1 MASPSCRVEI
11 SCPPDTSALSR
22 WLSSPSYAYSHAPGL
37 LVGTEKQCEVDRKQ
51 IIGFCVFYLLLT
63 GFFIIA
69 SRKHYTVDLVVG
81 FFLSFLLSTFA
92 LFLTSS
98 SFVFKDGWIPHGSLI
113 ESPYE
118 VLQIESAV

>member
-1 MASPSCRVEI
+1 MASPSCRAET
-11 SCPPDTSALSR
+11 SFPPDTSALSR
-22 WLSSPSYAYSHAPGL
+22 LLSRPSYALSRARGS
-37 LVGTEKQCEVDRKQ
+37 LVGTGRRCEVDRKQ
-51 IIGFCVFYLLLT
+51 IIGFCIFYVLLT

-81 FFLSFLLSTFA
+81 FFLSFLLSNFA
-92 LFLTSS
+92 FVLISS

-113 ESPYE
+113 EPSYE